1 MLFNSWPIL
10 DLLATVFGSIF
21 EVALLCIA
29 GYFFA
34 QKGILDKKTQK
45 HINRINVSLFTP
57 ALLFSKV
64 AFSLS
69 REKLRELWIIPI
81 VFVVTSA
88 CSMLVAYLFGT
99 LLRLRKS
106 QKSFAMAAAMFMNSN
121 SLPVALMQ
129 SMVYSISLLKWGDDD
144 TQDAMLGRALT
155 YLVLYSTFGMLLRWS
170 YGVHLLSQADG
181 EEETAKQPDPE
192 QPPTESSA
200 LLHHAAQAQTYAST
214 RAHSSPAAIPSGT
227 EDVFFHH
234 KRKDS
239 SSSVQGASSVTVA
252 GSRPPSPPH
261 GLHKLGSSFL
271 TPPSRKHTK
280 QKVFQSFPSTP
291 IYPRSV
297 SSSSSSSSSSDSE
310 EDAPEQRLL
319 PSTQPFYIRILPVI
333 LKVNS
338 FITAPT
344 WAALL
349 SLIVACM
356 PPLQHA
362 MTEHMQP
369 VKKAL
374 SAAGACSIPLTMI
387 VLGAYFHVEPVEK
400 GGLLGQLKRLMRRK
414 NARES
419 SLARRVRDMV
429 EGHHLPQE
437 TGERIKGPHDSF
449 PGETR
454 TVVVAVVS
462 RMILTPL
469 VLLPLLTLL
478 LASGA
483 TEVFSDPVFV
493 VTNVLLMTS
502 APALTLAQMT
512 QAACGDAF
520 ERLISRTIFWSYC
533 VVTPPATVV
542 SVVIGLL
549 LTKL

>member
-1 MLFNSWPIL
+1 M
-10 DLLATVFGSIF
+10 
-21 EVALLCIA
+21 
-29 GYFFA
+29 
-34 QKGILDKKTQK
+34 
-45 HINRINVSLFTP
+45 
-57 ALLFSKV
+57 
-64 AFSLS
+64 
-69 REKLRELWIIPI
+69 
-81 VFVVTSA
+81 
-88 CSMLVAYLFGT
+88 
-99 LLRLRKS
+99 
-106 QKSFAMAAAMFMNSN
+106 
-121 SLPVALMQ
+121 
-129 SMVYSISLLKWGDDD
+129 
-144 TQDAMLGRALT
+144 
-155 YLVLYSTFGMLLRWS
+155 
-170 YGVHLLSQADG
+170 
-181 EEETAKQPDPE
+181 
-192 QPPTESSA
+192 
-200 LLHHAAQAQTYAST
+200 
-214 RAHSSPAAIPSGT
+214 
-227 EDVFFHH
+227 
-234 KRKDS
+234 
-239 SSSVQGASSVTVA
+239 
-252 GSRPPSPPH
+252 
-261 GLHKLGSSFL
+261 
-271 TPPSRKHTK
+271 
-280 QKVFQSFPSTP
+280 
-291 IYPRSV
+291 
-297 SSSSSSSSSSDSE
+297 
-310 EDAPEQRLL
+310 
-319 PSTQPFYIRILPVI
+319 RILPVI

-349 SLIVACM
+349 SLIVACT
-356 PPLQHA
+356 PSLQHV

-400 GGLLGQLKRLMRRK
+400 EGLLGQLKRLMRRK

-419 SLARRVRDMV
+419 SLVRRVRDMV
-429 EGHHLPQE
+429 EGHQLPQE
-437 TGERIKGPHDSF
+437 TGERIKGPHAMRPPPHDAF

-483 TEVFSDPVFV
+483 TEVFADPVFV

-533 VVTPPATVV
+533 VVTPPAAVA